1 MIREIF
7 LRNFKCFESDSIPCR
22 ELTLLAGLN
31 GMGKSSV
38 VQSLLLLRQSY
49 LDGLLP
55 KTGLELNGSL
65 VQLGRAKDVFYEDA
79 QGDEFEIAIGW
90 SEGVRASF
98 VLRYHRES
106 DVLRLESPSIGCEC
120 FDLPPFTDLFHYLR
134 AERLGPR
141 TANSASDFHVREHRQ
156 IGSSGEYAEHYL
168 YEFGDETVDE
178 QLLHGK
184 GEATNLRSQVQAWLH
199 EVSPGTRLHLEIH
212 RQMDIVNLQYSFV
225 TGDDRSNEYRSTSV
239 GFGITYVLP
248 VLIAALSA
256 RAGSILIVENPE
268 AHLHPQGQARMG
280 ELLARVASTG
290 VQVIV
295 ETHSDHVLNGLRLAV
310 HGRMIDP
317 ERIAMHFFSRKREAG
332 RTRSRF
338 ESPTI
343 DKDGRLDRWPDGFFD
358 EWDKS
363 LERLLSPARRGA

>member
-7 LRNFKCFESDSIPCR
+7 LRNFKCFESDSIPFR

-49 LDGLLP
+49 LDGVLP

-79 QGDEFEIAIGW
+79 QGDEFEIAIAW

-98 VLRYHRES
+98 VLHYHRES
-106 DVLRLESPSIGCEC
+106 DVLRLDAPSIAREC

-256 RAGSILIVENPE
+256 RPGSILIVENPE

-332 RTRSRF
+332 RTRSTF

-363 LERLLSPARRGA
+363 LERLLSPARQGA